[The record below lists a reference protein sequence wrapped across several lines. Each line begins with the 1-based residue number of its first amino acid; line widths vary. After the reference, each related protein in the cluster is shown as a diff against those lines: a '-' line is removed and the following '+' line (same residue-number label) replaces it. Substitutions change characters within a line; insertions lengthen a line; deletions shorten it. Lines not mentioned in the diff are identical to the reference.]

1 MPALRARR
9 MPDHV
14 PGIVVAGVASGV
26 GKTTVTLGLLAAL
39 RRRGLVVQAF
49 KVGPDFIDPGF
60 HRLASGRPSYSLD
73 GWMCGR
79 DHVTATYLRRSRA
92 ADLAV
97 VEGVMGCFDGRSADS
112 DEASTAEIAKWL
124 GLPVI
129 LVVDV
134 RAQLRSAA
142 AVVQGFERFDADLD
156 LAGVILN
163 RAGGERH
170 ARTVQGAIAS
180 TCRATPLGALV
191 RDASLTVPERH
202 LGLVTAVEGPLA
214 ASQIDRFADAVE
226 RAVDL
231 DAVMRLA
238 RARPAPRPMT
248 QADVPARYSAGAVAS
263 GRARIGV
270 AQDVAFQ
277 FYYEENLDR
286 LREAGAELVFWS
298 PLTDGEPPDV
308 DGFYFGGGYPELH
321 ASPLAA
327 NARVRSELR
336 RAAERGTPIYAECG
350 GLMYL
355 GESLED
361 HAGVAHAMVG
371 VLPATVRMRP
381 RRLSLGYTDVRF
393 VADTPLGP
401 AGTTAR
407 GHEFHYSIMDAP
419 SDAIRRAWAVS
430 SRAGDARPE
439 GYLYRRTLM
448 TYVHLHFGSNPALAA
463 AFVETCV
470 AARREHDAMRL
481 ENPARG

>member
-1 MPALRARR
+1 MPAVRARR
-9 MPDHV
+9 MSEHV

-60 HRLASGRPSYSLD
+60 HRLVSGRPSYSLD

-79 DHVTATYLRRSRA
+79 DHVLATYIRRSRG

-134 RAQLRSAA
+134 RAQSRSAA

-170 ARTVQGAIAS
+170 ARTVQEAIAS

-191 RDASLTVPERH
+191 RDASLGVPERH

-214 ASQIDRFADAVE
+214 ASQIGRLADAVE

-231 DAVMRLA
+231 DAVMGLA
-238 RARPAPRPMT
+238 RARSTPRAHIPGRCST
-248 QADVPARYSAGAVAS
+248 GAVAS
-263 GRARIGV
+263 ARARIGV
-270 AQDVAFQ
+270 AHDVAFQ

-298 PLTDGEPPDV
+298 PVTDGELPDV
-308 DGFYFGGGYPELH
+308 DGLYFGGGYPELH
-321 ASPLAA
+321 ASSLTA
-327 NARVRSELR
+327 NARMRSEVH
-336 RAAERGTPIYAECG
+336 RASERGTPIYAECG

-361 HAGVAHAMVG
+361 HEGVAHAMVG

-419 SDAIRRAWAVS
+419 SDEIRRAWAVTS
-430 SRAGDARPE
+430 HSGDARPE

-470 AARREHDAMRL
+470 TARRERDAMRL
-481 ENPARG
+481 EDPARG